1 MQTHD
6 KDAIGYSFVPALGHH
21 LVMPAYDFLCSL
33 FGLGRGFKSAV
44 VDQAGIVDGSRV
56 LDLACGTGVAAM
68 IVKQRYPRC
77 AVTGLDVDARILE
90 AARRRMTKAEVSGV
104 ALVCAPAERT
114 GLDAASFDTVIS
126 TLAFH
131 HLPPRSKQKAA
142 GEVARLLRA
151 GGTFLLVDIQ
161 PRARS
166 VPTMTEEQAVSPKWA
181 SRSNTADNLYRC
193 SRVQGSMRTPRIR
206 HEPGSFGHGSS
217 RCEQR
222 SRPIGRPGLEP
233 ITFGSGG
240 TR

>member
-1 MQTHD
+1 M
-6 KDAIGYSFVPALGHH
+6 
-21 LVMPAYDFLCSL
+21 
-33 FGLGRGFKSAV
+33 

-151 GGTFLLVDIQ
+151 GGTFLLMDIQ

-181 SRSNTADNLYRC
+181 SRSNTADNLYQVF
-193 SRVQGSMRTPRIR
+193 SRAGLHAHAEDPPRTWVFRPWLFALRATKPADWPARARTYNLRLRRNALVASRASIADKSPSPIVRSVLWSPGSICPRIAAR
-206 HEPGSFGHGSS
+206 GVAQGP
-217 RCEQR
+217 
-222 SRPIGRPGLEP
+222 P
-233 ITFGSGG
+233 
-240 TR
+240 

>member
-21 LVMPAYDFLCSL
+21 LVTPAYDFLCSL

-44 VDQAGIVDGSRV
+44 VDQAGIVDGTRV
-56 LDLACGTGVAAM
+56 LDLACGTGVTAM
-68 IVKQRYPRC
+68 IVKQRHPRC

-104 ALVCAPAERT
+104 DLVCAPAERT

-131 HLPPRSKQKAA
+131 HLPPRSKQEAA

-166 VPTMTEEQAVSPKWA
+166 GPTMTEEQAVSPKWA
-181 SRSNTADNLYRC
+181 SRSNTADNLYQVF
-193 SRVQGSMRTPRIR
+193 SRAGLHAHAEEPPRTWAFRPWLFALRATKPATSAPTPARAEASMPRR
-206 HEPGSFGHGSS
+206 
-217 RCEQR
+217 
-222 SRPIGRPGLEP
+222 L
-233 ITFGSGG
+233 
-240 TR
+240 